1 MYFNG
6 KNYSNPKEE
15 WVAFL
20 LLKLHSIRRHINMQ
34 NEKKLF
40 TTQNMMRMA
49 LLSVIA
55 VLLMQFG
62 ALKLP
67 MIFPSFLELDFSEVP
82 AIIGVLTIH
91 PLAGFVI
98 VILKN
103 ILKVVLFQTNTAY
116 AGELANMVVSLG
128 YILPL
133 SLMVMKKR
141 DFKTITIGIC
151 VGIIGLTLA
160 GAIVNYFIT
169 IPMYAKLFMPMDA
182 IIGMG
187 NAIYSGIVDKGTL
200 ILYSF
205 IPFNLLKGSVVSV
218 VSIII
223 VKGLQPVIKH
233 FGYHIRG

>member
-1 MYFNG
+1 
-6 KNYSNPKEE
+6 
-15 WVAFL
+15 
-20 LLKLHSIRRHINMQ
+20 
-34 NEKKLF
+34 
-40 TTQNMMRMA
+40 
-49 LLSVIA
+49 
-55 VLLMQFG
+55 
-62 ALKLP
+62 
-67 MIFPSFLELDFSEVP
+67 
-82 AIIGVLTIH
+82 
-91 PLAGFVI
+91 
-98 VILKN
+98 
-103 ILKVVLFQTNTAY
+103 
-116 AGELANMVVSLG
+116 MVVSLG

-151 VGIIGLTLA
+151 IGIIGLTLA